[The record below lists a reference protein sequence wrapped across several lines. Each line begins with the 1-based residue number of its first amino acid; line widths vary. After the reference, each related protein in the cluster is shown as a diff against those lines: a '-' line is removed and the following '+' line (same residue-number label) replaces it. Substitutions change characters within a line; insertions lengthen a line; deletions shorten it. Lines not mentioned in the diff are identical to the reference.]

1 VFTAAIL
8 VVPLSHA
15 ARGHFRFGATTLRE
29 TAWSLVTMSLAHH
42 PTAWSVTGG
51 GGFVQRALAWTIP
64 IVIGLAFL
72 SPFGEARRG
81 SISRW
86 SALVGGTWAAT
97 LVPLACAHVLF
108 DVPYPMERT
117 GLYFIPLYVL
127 TLAALAHAWPRV
139 ATRVVAGAVL
149 AVLVATSLEQFTVKS
164 YTTWQYDAGS
174 RDIAE
179 AIASWPGADTH
190 PVTVAASEWLY
201 APALEYYRIV
211 RCPNR
216 IASVSDGYVAA
227 EADRFDFLV
236 LSAQDAAGVDAA
248 WRRVLVHPVS
258 GAHLLVNA
266 RLGSR

>member
-1 VFTAAIL
+1 LAVAIL

-15 ARGHFRFGATTLRE
+15 ERGHFRFGAATLRE

-42 PTAWSVTGG
+42 PTAWTVTWGAG
-51 GGFVQRALAWTIP
+51 VVQRTLAWTIP
-64 IVIGLAFL
+64 IVIGLSFL
-72 SPFGEARRG
+72 ALCGEAWRG
-81 SISRW
+81 SVSRP

-117 GLYFIPLYVL
+117 GLYVIPLYVL
-127 TLAALAHAWPRV
+127 TLAALAHAWPRG
-139 ATRVVAGAVL
+139 ATRVAAGAIL
-149 AVLVATSLEQFTVKS
+149 AVLVATSVEQFTVKS

-179 AIASWPGADTH
+179 TIASWPGADTH
-190 PVTVAASEWLY
+190 PVAVAASEWLY

-211 RCPNR
+211 RFPDR
-216 IASVSDGYVAA
+216 IASVSDGYAPA

-236 LSAQDAAGVDAA
+236 LSAQDAAGVDPA
-248 WRRVLVHPVS
+248 WGRVLVHRVS
-258 GAHLLVNA
+258 GAHLLVNP